1 MPSRDELRQQLLKI
15 DNRGYKS
22 YKSIEGT
29 YQYKDFTLIIDH
41 VQGDPFALPSRMR
54 VKLPQSFAEVPL
66 DLFMN
71 KSRRIALCDFLT
83 RGIVQQCQRY
93 SKSRG
98 TGRSGIIEV
107 DRPGQEVLERTTVL
121 IAEDEIEARFAV
133 GLPARGRNILGR
145 QAAEML
151 CDLLPKIVIQSLK
164 YSNLDAAK
172 VKQFVETVED
182 ADWIRGELEDRKLIA
197 FIPNGALLPRSSGIS
212 QEPMATG
219 SVPFESPQSL
229 RVEFHRPNYGKI
241 MGMGIP
247 RGVTLIVGGGFH
259 GKSTLLEAIQRG
271 VYNHIPGDGREFVVS
286 HSSAVKIRSEDGR
299 RVAGVDISS
308 FINNLPQRRSTA
320 SFWTEDASGS
330 TSQAANTMEALEV
343 GAKVLLI
350 DEDTAAT
357 NFMIRDHRMQ
367 ELIVKE
373 HEPIIPFVD
382 KIQQLY
388 GDHGVSTV
396 LVMGG
401 SGDYFDTADRV
412 IAMEAYVP
420 SDVTEKARAIA
431 KKYEAERK
439 PEGGP
444 HFGYVRHRIPIPES
458 LDPSQGKKE
467 VRLKTQDTENIL
479 FGSQDIDLSAVEQ
492 IVDQSQVRAIAYA
505 MVYAKRHCMDTGNPL
520 SEVLDRAMKNIEEN
534 GLDILTDFPQGDLA
548 GFRRF
553 ELAAAINRLRTFEV
567 R

>member
-1 MPSRDELRQQLLKI
+1 MSSREELRKQLLKI

-22 YKSIEGT
+22 YKSIEGS
-29 YQYKDFTLIIDH
+29 YQFKDFSLIIDH
-41 VQGDPFALPSRMR
+41 VQGDPFAMPSRMR
-54 VKLPQSFAEVPL
+54 VKVPQSFAEIPK

-83 RGIVQQCQRY
+83 RGVVQQSRRY

-98 TGRSGIIEV
+98 TGRSGIIEM

-121 IAEDEIEARFAV
+121 VGQDEIEARFVV

-151 CDLLPKIVIQSLK
+151 CDLLPKVVNQSLK
-164 YSNLDAAK
+164 YSNLDTVK

-182 ADWIRGELEDRKLIA
+182 ADWIRGELDHRNLIA
-197 FIPNGALLPRSSGIS
+197 FIPNGAVLPRSSGIS
-212 QEPMATG
+212 QEPLASG
-219 SVPFESPQSL
+219 SVPFDSPRSL
-229 RVEFHRPNYGKI
+229 RVEFNRPNHGKI
-241 MGMGIP
+241 AGMGIP
-247 RGVTLIVGGGFH
+247 RGVTLIVGGGYH

-271 VYNHIPGDGREFVVS
+271 VYNHIPGDGREFVIS
-286 HSSAVKIRSEDGR
+286 HPSAVKIRSEDGR
-299 RVAGVDISS
+299 RVAGVDISP

-330 TSQAANTMEALEV
+330 TSQAANTMEALEA
-343 GAKVLLI
+343 GARVLLI

-367 ELIVKE
+367 ELIVKD
-373 HEPIIPFVD
+373 HEPITPFID
-382 KIQQLY
+382 KIRQLY
-388 GDHGVSTV
+388 ADHSVSTI
-396 LVMGG
+396 LVIGG
-401 SGDYFDTADRV
+401 SGDYFDTADLV

-420 SDVTEKARAIA
+420 SDVTEKAKAIA

-444 HFGYVRHRIPIPES
+444 HFGYIRHRIPIPES
-458 LDPSQGKKE
+458 LDPSQGKRE

-479 FGSQDIDLSAVEQ
+479 FGSQDVDLSAVEQ
-492 IVDQSQVRAIAYA
+492 IVDQGQVRAIAYA
-505 MVYAKRHCMDTGNPL
+505 MVYAKLHCMDAGNPL
-520 SEVLDRAMKNIEEN
+520 SEVIDRVMKNIEEN
-534 GLDILTDFPQGDLA
+534 GLDILNGFYQGDLA